1 MPSLRETWFN
11 RVSQKGEGCFHPVPP
26 RFEFGDTRGGALARR
41 RSMVCELCANVVP
54 PEFLFCAVCGRV
66 CIHPDPEPALE
77 EIAASTPVVV
87 AVEPVVVESVAVEPV
102 VAFTEPVPIASFR
115 KPVVVAVTTSET
127 GGRGG
132 ADSAGAATTPGNNP
146 VGWSLSFPDLPD
158 VPDVPI
164 DQNVVVLGREPKASA
179 RFPAAQLVQVDDR
192 KGLTSKSH
200 VRLEF
205 HDGQWEATDMASVNG
220 SSLQRTIIGGNRILM
235 TLGELRAHLLGP
247 STGSR

>member
-1 MPSLRETWFN
+1 
-11 RVSQKGEGCFHPVPP
+11 
-26 RFEFGDTRGGALARR
+26 
-41 RSMVCELCANVVP
+41 MVCELCANFVP

-66 CIHPDPEPALE
+66 CIHPEPEQITVPVSVTLE
-77 EIAASTPVVV
+77 PVTDIPLAVIPVVV
-87 AVEPVVVESVAVEPV
+87 PPVTVEPIADLPIV
-102 VAFTEPVPIASFR
+102 VADPLPIVSSR
-115 KPVVVAVTTSET
+115 KPVVVVVTTSET
-127 GGRGG
+127 GGRDG
-132 ADSAGAATTPGNNP
+132 ADSAGATTTPGAFP
-146 VGWSLSFPDLPD
+146 LGWSLSFPDLPD
-158 VPDVPI
+158 VPDVII

-220 SSLQRTIIGGNRILM
+220 SSLHRTIIGGNRILM

-247 STGSR
+247 TNGLRKP

>member
-1 MPSLRETWFN
+1 MSLGSGSFKVRPSAGLEC
-11 RVSQKGEGCFHPVPP
+11 V
-26 RFEFGDTRGGALARR
+26 DTRAGPLARS
-41 RSMVCELCANVVP
+41 RSMVCELCANFVP

-66 CIHPDPEPALE
+66 CDHPALE
-77 EIAASTPVVV
+77 QITVP
-87 AVEPVVVESVAVEPV
+87 EPVTDAPIAFEPFGVAEPL
-102 VAFTEPVPIASFR
+102 PIASFR
-115 KPVVVAVTTSET
+115 KPVVDAVTTSET
-127 GGRGG
+127 GGRDG
-132 ADSAGAATTPGNNP
+132 ADSAGSATTPGNVP
-146 VGWSLSFPDLPD
+146 SGWSLSFPDLPD

-164 DQNVVVLGREPKASA
+164 DQNVVVLGRKPKASA

-247 STGSR
+247 TNVTLKP

>member
-1 MPSLRETWFN
+1 
-11 RVSQKGEGCFHPVPP
+11 
-26 RFEFGDTRGGALARR
+26 
-41 RSMVCELCANVVP
+41 MVCELCANFVP
-54 PEFLFCAVCGRV
+54 PEFLFCDVCGRV
-66 CIHPDPEPALE
+66 CIHPAPEPDLE
-77 EIAASTPVVV
+77 EIAAAAPVV
-87 AVEPVVVESVAVEPV
+87 VVVESVAVESVAVESVAVEPIAVAPVVLEPVLVEPV

-158 VPDVPI
+158 VPDVLI